1 MPFYHI
7 REIKHA
13 KYGMVLHILW
23 HGGQKAEQQN
33 GHTK

>member
-1 MPFYHI
+1 MAYFMAWYGI
-7 REIKHA
+7 F
-13 KYGMVLHILW
+13 YGMVWHILW

>member
-1 MPFYHI
+1 MAWYGIF
-7 REIKHA
+7 
-13 KYGMVLHILW
+13 YGMVWHILW